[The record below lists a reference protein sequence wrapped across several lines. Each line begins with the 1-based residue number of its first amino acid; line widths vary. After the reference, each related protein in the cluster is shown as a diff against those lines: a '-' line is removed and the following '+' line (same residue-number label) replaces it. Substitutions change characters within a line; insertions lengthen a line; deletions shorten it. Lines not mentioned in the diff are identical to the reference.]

1 MPAGLKKVP
10 LSIFQRFFRTETLG
24 GLVLLGFALV
34 ALAIA
39 NSPLRAAYN
48 HLWEIPLT
56 LGIAPHELSL
66 SLHDWIND
74 GLMAVFF
81 LLVGLE
87 IKRELLAGEL
97 SSPRQAAL
105 PIACAIG
112 GMVVPAL
119 VYLIFNLRGPGSHGW
134 GIPMAT
140 DIAFALGALNLIAP
154 QAPIGAKVLLT
165 ALAIVDDMGSVLVI
179 SVFYSE
185 TIVWSALGG
194 AAVTVLVLIGFNLLG
209 VRRLWPYL
217 LVGVVLWCFV
227 QGSGVHAT
235 IAGVVLA
242 FTIPARSRTNALEF
256 SREAR
261 SLLDKFDRKET
272 GDFVVLTSKGQQ
284 ETVFALERAS
294 GSVTAPLLRLEHAL
308 HNFSAFVVMPL
319 FAFANA
325 GVKFD
330 LSLQHAEIGFGILAG
345 LLFGKPLGIM
355 MFALIAVK
363 MGIARLPRA
372 VNWRSLLGCA
382 CLAGIGFTMSLF
394 VAMLAFEDTALV
406 AAAKRGIIAG
416 SLLAGIAGA
425 VLLRTGRSLRDVN

>member
-1 MPAGLKKVP
+1 MPAQLTKVP

-24 GLVLLGFALV
+24 GLVLLGFALA

-39 NSPLRAAYN
+39 NSPMSEAYN

-56 LGIAPHELSL
+56 IGIAPHELSL
-66 SLHDWIND
+66 SLHEWIND

-97 SSPRQAAL
+97 SSPRQATL

-140 DIAFALGALNLIAP
+140 DIAFALGTLNLIAP
-154 QAPIGAKVLLT
+154 RAPIGAKVLLT

-185 TIVWSALGG
+185 TIVWSALGC

-209 VRRLWPYL
+209 IRRLWPYI

-227 QGSGVHAT
+227 HGSGVHAT

-242 FTIPARSRTNALEF
+242 FTIPARSRTDALEF
-256 SREAR
+256 SSEAR

-272 GDFVVLTSKGQQ
+272 GDFVILTSKGQQ

-355 MFALIAVK
+355 LFALIAVK
-363 MGIARLPRA
+363 WGIAELPRA

-394 VAMLAFEDTALV
+394 IAMLAFEDMTLV
-406 AAAKRGIIAG
+406 YAAKRGIIAG

>member
-1 MPAGLKKVP
+1 MPARSTKIP
-10 LSIFQRFFRTETLG
+10 LTIFQRFFRTETIG
-24 GLVLLGFALV
+24 GVVLLGFGVA

-39 NSPLRAAYN
+39 NSPLAMAYS

-66 SLHDWIND
+66 SLHEWIND

-97 SSPRQAAL
+97 SSVRQAAL

-112 GMVVPAL
+112 GMVVPGL
-119 VYLIFNLRGPGSHGW
+119 IYLMFNLRGLGAHGW

-140 DIAFALGALNLIAP
+140 DIAFALGTLNLIAP
-154 QAPIGAKVLLT
+154 RAPIGAKVLLT

-217 LVGVVLWCFV
+217 LVGIVLWCFV
-227 QGSGVHAT
+227 HVSGVHAT

-261 SLLDKFDRKET
+261 SLLDKFDRRET

-284 ETVFALERAS
+284 ETVFTLERAS
-294 GSVTAPLLRLEHAL
+294 GNVTAPVLRLEHAL

-319 FAFANA
+319 FAFASA
-325 GVKFD
+325 GVRID
-330 LSLQHAEIGFGILAG
+330 LSLQNG
-345 LLFGKPLGIM
+345 
-355 MFALIAVK
+355 
-363 MGIARLPRA
+363 
-372 VNWRSLLGCA
+372 
-382 CLAGIGFTMSLF
+382 
-394 VAMLAFEDTALV
+394 
-406 AAAKRGIIAG
+406 
-416 SLLAGIAGA
+416 
-425 VLLRTGRSLRDVN
+425 

>member
-1 MPAGLKKVP
+1 MSARLKKIP
-10 LSIFQRFFRTETLG
+10 LTIFQRFFRTETLG
-24 GLVLLGFALV
+24 GLVLLGFGLA

-39 NSPLRAAYN
+39 NSQFSEAYN

-56 LGIAPHELSL
+56 VGIPPHELSM
-66 SLHDWIND
+66 SLHEWIND

-97 SSPRQAAL
+97 SSVRQAAL

-119 VYLIFNLRGPGSHGW
+119 IYLVFNFRGMGAHGW

-154 QAPIGAKVLLT
+154 RAPIGAKVLLT

-179 SVFYSE
+179 SLFYSE
-185 TIVWSALGG
+185 AIIWSALGG
-194 AAVTVLVLIGFNLLG
+194 AAVTLLVLIGFNLFG

-217 LVGVVLWCFV
+217 LVGAVLWCFV
-227 QGSGVHAT
+227 HASGVHAT
-235 IAGVVLA
+235 IAGVALA
-242 FTIPARSRTNALEF
+242 FTIPAGSRINALEF

-261 SLLDKFDRKET
+261 SLLDKFDRIET

-284 ETVFALERAS
+284 ETVVALERAS
-294 GSVTAPLLRLEHAL
+294 ERVTAPILRLEDAL

-330 LSLQHAEIGFGILAG
+330 LSLQHAEVGFGILAG

-355 MFALIAVK
+355 MFALIGVK
-363 MGIARLPRA
+363 TGIATLPQA

-394 VAMLAFEDTALV
+394 IAMLAFEDTGLV
-406 AAAKRGIIAG
+406 YAAKRGIIIG

-425 VLLRTGRSLRDVN
+425 VLLRTGRPLRDVD

>member
-1 MPAGLKKVP
+1 MSAP
-10 LSIFQRFFRTETLG
+10 LRKAPLTIFQRFFRTETLG
-24 GLVLLGFALV
+24 GLVLLGFGVV

-39 NSPLRAAYN
+39 NSPFFGAYN

-56 LGIAPHELSL
+56 IGIAPHELSL

-119 VYLIFNLRGPGSHGW
+119 FYLIFNLRGVGAHGW

-154 QAPIGAKVLLT
+154 NAPLGAKVLLT
-165 ALAIVDDMGSVLVI
+165 ALAIVDDMGAVLVI
-179 SVFYSE
+179 ALFYSE
-185 TIVWSALGG
+185 AIAWTALVG
-194 AAVTVLVLIGFNLLG
+194 AAVTLLVLIGFNLAG
-209 VRRLWPYL
+209 VRHLWPYL
-217 LVGVVLWCFV
+217 LAGVVLWLFV
-227 QGSGVHAT
+227 HASGVHAT
-235 IAGVVLA
+235 IAGVALA
-242 FTIPARSRTNALEF
+242 FTIPTHARINAVEF

-261 SLLDKFDRKET
+261 SLLGEFDRKET
-272 GDFVVLTSKGQQ
+272 GDSLVLTSKGQQ
-284 ETVFALERAS
+284 EALFSLERAS
-294 GSVTAPLLRLEHAL
+294 ESVTAPVLRLERAL

-325 GVKFD
+325 GVKID
-330 LSLQHAEIGFGILAG
+330 LSTQHLEIGFGILTG
-345 LLFGKPLGIM
+345 LMFGKPLGIM
-355 MFALIAVK
+355 IFALIAVK
-363 MGIARLPRA
+363 MGIARLPQA
-372 VNWRSLLGCA
+372 VNWRSLLGYA

-394 VAMLAFEDTALV
+394 IAMLAFDDAALV
-406 AAAKRGIIAG
+406 DAAKRGIIAG
-416 SLLAGIAGA
+416 SILAGIAGA
-425 VLLRTGRSLRDVN
+425 VLLR